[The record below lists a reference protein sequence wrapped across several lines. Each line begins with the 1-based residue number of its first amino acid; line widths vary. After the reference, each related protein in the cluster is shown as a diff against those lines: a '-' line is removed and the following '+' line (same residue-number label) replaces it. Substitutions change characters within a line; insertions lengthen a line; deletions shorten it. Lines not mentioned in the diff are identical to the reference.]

1 MLESVSFD
9 DAKEISSPKQENESQ
24 LQSVS
29 FEDAQAIANPRNRNP
44 LEVGEDAVRQLA
56 ISANNGLSMLVSY
69 QAPDS
74 PIVKYLDE
82 SNQRL
87 QSGISD
93 PTKQVLA
100 NANAKT
106 VDAEKRG
113 EVESFLTTL
122 PEYIGQPALVQKF
135 ILENILGFVGPLA
148 AGKAVQ
154 AASVW
159 MKLFQGAG
167 SAAKAADL
175 GHAATAA
182 TGAIATGGD
191 AYSDAYKQNK
201 VYAVTELGMNEEDA
215 DAYALEQG
223 KAARGIGTAIGAV
236 SAGTGIEGRAFQGA
250 AKGGI
255 GSKIVAPVAKDMTGE
270 LAEEMAPPIA
280 TNLQTD
286 QNWNKGLGQIAAQ
299 TIVGGSHASVG
310 SAIVGAN
317 DYYKETVDEA
327 PLGAPVTLPSKVME
341 ASTVDEVISAA
352 MEAVTP
358 QSQPENN
365 YATDEELID
374 QAAALQQ
381 PAIEPQQSV
390 APIQEPVIQP
400 APIATA
406 PVVNQPA
413 VDPVPSPV
421 SQTPSLD
428 PVQPAAPLLQ
438 PEKKVALQTEEPVLT
453 KVEPAIQEAA
463 LKAESAASP
472 VAPVTENIALPIAQA
487 TTKENI
493 AQTAPTTEISP
504 APAGLSENIAPVIAP
519 VKKDTIPE
527 ANTGPSPEVLREES
541 VSRITEFLNKK
552 AGKVFQL
559 LHARGKSGKTGGV
572 VVAHDME
579 HAAEL
584 YAKATGKTLDEAK
597 IHLLGDAKAVDN
609 GEIQGFFDPET
620 KTTYLLANNLDEKS
634 APAVL
639 HHELTHAVATPE
651 LLDQAEGLLN
661 SKPSNK
667 NLQAFIKKVQ
677 KRRKDAGEEN
687 NREETASY
695 IVEEAL
701 LHGKKDGFSKIDN
714 TLFAHIAD
722 AFGKQTGE
730 FVRSWVAKARAHL
743 FTKGVVTKLTVDDML
758 ALVQARAAKA
768 AQEETTSEKAPK
780 DSNKFTL
787 ERVPEELYKE
797 EPKVSKTKDQIDA
810 LKKKKPKE
818 AGSKEKPQ
826 SSILKSTKEKLSNPT
841 IEVDG
846 IARPRLNSNGKLIA
860 ANDAALINFWKWFGE
875 SEVVDEQGRPQ
886 LTYHGTPTGGFDSF
900 DTDRT
905 GKNIDSG
912 FLSKGFYFT
921 DSAGTADYYAT
932 SSSQETP
939 TIMPVYLSLS
949 NPFMWGKKTQGIRG
963 LIMRGD
969 DLPADLSEALSK
981 RTGFKFDPTAEID
994 FSNETKLSQALQEEL
1009 VARGYDGVISEFK
1022 NGQHEYV
1029 AFNPNQIKSATG
1041 NNGDFSNSANSILRS
1056 IKKKP
1061 ELYSQL
1067 FKVLSNA
1074 PEKLFTTGAQV
1085 KLWLAANAGKNEI
1098 KKDEIYWSGINEW
1111 LDIQDKI
1118 SKTDVLSFL
1127 DQAGVQVEE
1136 VLLGGEGAEVTRE
1149 AAKKRI
1155 REMSLEIQALAE
1167 KHHNFGYKNSLEAAV
1182 DLLSGDPQNED
1193 RSVPFALQDQIKSYV
1208 AEFKEL
1214 NNQRPKLTRHGGS
1227 SSLSLPGGENYGE
1240 LILTSPASERWN
1252 ESDVTHFG
1260 SEGQGKAIG
1269 WIRFNSR
1276 KDQDGNKVLFLEEV
1290 QSQRSQAGR
1299 TQGFRSNS
1307 AAIYTAKQ
1315 VSEGEFSVKLNGI
1328 NVGVYL
1334 GATEEAAIKAAK
1346 ENSSL
1351 SGTPPAPF
1359 VADASNK
1366 ATNAYIGLLLKK
1378 AILYAI
1384 DTGHKAISWTTGNDQ
1399 AERYGLHPE
1408 GNHPIAY
1415 IDYRGID
1422 ADHWFIEGVYDYS
1435 GNELFAGETGMNQE
1449 ALIDLLGR
1457 DLAFAVAEDRG
1468 QPDAEFGGARL
1479 HTGAGEP
1486 VRLYPNRKPK
1496 EIWTSKMYGDEAGLT
1511 QDGKPALI
1519 TQAANEIAR
1528 KIGSLPVDKK
1538 ELLSPVWQV
1547 VTNLGQVL
1555 SSFVKKEDADI
1566 VASNFRAP
1574 KSIWDTAEE
1583 DSLTKASVS
1592 VEPGMEV
1599 SFYPAIA
1606 LTDAAVDKV
1615 KREGMPLF
1623 SKKASKAIRRVAPVS
1638 PQGQVRGNRQEDN
1651 ADTAP
1656 ETRAN
1661 PGEIAGPNAPID
1673 SGHPL
1678 GSFVNIFTRNQLVKM
1693 YQDSPIG
1700 NLLKEYKRL
1709 REQTAADE
1717 NHLYSEADDFLGQL
1731 RALPKSQR
1739 DKFATLAH
1747 EATLSGIDP
1756 SAEEYTPSANS
1767 EELQKFVDSMKDV
1780 EKKSEA
1786 QAKLLVDIETRLAGK
1801 EAKYDELRA
1810 KFKALPEKSQELFV
1824 GLRDQYKKSSTLL
1837 FTEAK
1842 NRIGRMRDIDAAS
1855 RADAIEKLDKELKLL
1870 LSRVYFPLFRSG
1882 NHVVIA
1888 TKPGEPKIV
1897 SYFETAKKADK
1908 EDKLLTSEGYT
1919 VTRDLRVVS
1928 GHAAKT
1934 GEALGKVI
1942 AQIDKAAAS
1951 GSIEG
1956 QQLTALLDDINQ
1968 TIIKSLPDQSFRK
1981 SFTHRKGTA
1990 GYSNDF
1996 IRAYADSMRR
2006 SASHIANLKHSD
2018 EIQRN
2023 IAAMRD
2029 KIVKQAPGSKKQAL
2043 TEVVNRVEQIE
2054 KEITIPTGKLASLAG
2069 RIGFT
2074 QMLGS
2079 LSNFGLNLTQTPL
2092 NTFPHLGAEYGFTKA
2107 ALQLTSTMGKQIAVM
2122 KKPKSIRE
2130 FSKFLDMRHALSGTE
2145 LAIFEQLHDAKKLD
2159 LTQAFDLIEA
2169 ATNASENINDTWL
2182 NFMKFVALP
2191 QHTSEVINRQ
2201 VTALATIRLEMA
2213 RSGNPVKAYEAAK
2226 KAIDETHFDYSKDNR
2241 ANIMTGNWLRV
2252 VTMFKQYAQ
2261 NQMFLWG
2268 HTANLALTGS
2278 EDKDSEGEKLSKSNK
2293 NTSER
2298 NKARKQLAAMFAAQ
2312 MVAAGLLG
2320 LPVFSESAVIAAGVA
2335 GFKLKGEKGAY
2346 LGLGAGL
2353 LAVLASSF
2361 GDDDE
2366 EDFDT
2371 LVRNWLAETFGENL
2385 GEVISR
2391 GALPRGAASRLD
2403 GSEMVIRKPK
2413 PNENPYDYVADW
2425 AKALMGAFIGGTMIN
2440 AGVGTAQI
2448 LNEDIKGGVDKI
2460 IPLKQV
2466 KDMLQAYNWVKDDLK
2481 IKNTKGETITEVSPM
2496 DVFWKAL
2503 GINPSVAVKAREY
2516 DNAVRQLDAALTAK
2530 KQKTLK
2536 RLVQD
2541 LKDDPEQVAEEIL
2554 AYNSEAP
2561 IGYKLTS
2568 STIASEFRK
2577 EVLKDSKL
2585 AGTPA
2590 DPKKKL
2596 TLEEKIKFYTPP
2608 PLTKE

>member
-9 DAKEISSPKQENESQ
+9 DAKELSSPKQENEST

-29 FEDAQAIANPRNRNP
+29 FEDAQAIANPRNRTP
-44 LEVGEDAVRQLA
+44 LEVGEDAIRQLA

-69 QAPDS
+69 EAPDS

-93 PTKQVLA
+93 PTKQALA
-100 NANAKT
+100 NADAKT
-106 VDAEKRG
+106 ADAEKRG
-113 EVESFLTTL
+113 EVQSFLTTL
-122 PEYIGQPALVQKF
+122 PEYISQPALVQKF

-215 DAYALEQG
+215 NAYALEQG
-223 KAARGIGTAIGAV
+223 KVARGIGTTVGAV
-236 SAGTGIEGRAFQGA
+236 SGSTGIEGRAFQGA
-250 AKGGI
+250 AKGGV
-255 GSKIVAPVAKDMTGE
+255 GAKIIAPAAKDMGGE
-270 LAEEMAPPIA
+270 LAEELAPPIA
-280 TNLQTD
+280 TNLQTE
-286 QNWNKGLGQIAAQ
+286 QNWDKGLGQIAAQ
-299 TIVGGSHASVG
+299 TIVGGSHAAAG
-310 SAIVGAN
+310 STIIGAN
-317 DYYKETVDEA
+317 DYYKETVEEA
-327 PLGAPVTLPSKVME
+327 PLGAPVTVPTKVMD
-341 ASTVDEVISAA
+341 AQNVDELISAS
-352 MEAVTP
+352 MESVTP
-358 QSQPENN
+358 QN
-365 YATDEELID
+365 YATDEDLID

-381 PAIEPQQSV
+381 PAVAPQGAV
-390 APIQEPVIQP
+390 APIQEPIIQP
-400 APIATA
+400 EAVSQAIQQPAITPA
-406 PVVNQPA
+406 PVVT
-413 VDPVPSPV
+413 SPV
-421 SQTPSLD
+421 SQPAPSPAQTLLPTAPVTP
-428 PVQPAAPLLQ
+428 
-438 PEKKVALQTEEPVLT
+438 EPVLT
-453 KVEPAIQEAA
+453 QVEPAIQKAA
-463 LKAESAASP
+463 LQAEQKRSSITESGGAPTVPAA
-472 VAPVTENIALPIAQA
+472 TIIENPSIPIIA
-487 TTKENI
+487 KENI
-493 AQTAPTTEISP
+493 TQTAPTTKISP
-504 APAGLSENIAPVIAP
+504 APAGLSENIAPVTSPA
-519 VKKDTIPE
+519 KKDIIPE
-527 ANTGPSPEVLREES
+527 ANTGPSPEILREETT
-541 VSRITEFLNKK
+541 SRITEFLNKK

-572 VVAHDME
+572 IVAHDME

-597 IHLLGDAKAVDN
+597 IHLLGDAKATDN
-609 GEIQGFFDPET
+609 GETQGFFDPGT

-639 HHELTHAVATPE
+639 HHELTHAVATPD
-651 LLDQAEGLLN
+651 LLEQADNLLK
-661 SKPSNK
+661 SKLPNK
-667 NLQAFIKKVQ
+667 DLQAFIKKVQ
-677 KRRKDAGEEN
+677 KRRKEAGEEN
-687 NREETASY
+687 NKEETASY

-701 LHGKKDGFSKIDN
+701 LHGKKNGFSKIDN

-722 AFGKQTGE
+722 KLGKQTGA
-730 FVRSWVAKARAHL
+730 FVRAWVAKARAHL

-768 AQEETTSEKAPK
+768 AKEDGQPTFKTAKGSTYVVHEDGTTSRTKAARNDVGHEGDSGLK
-780 DSNKFTL
+780 VRSNKTVYLEEDATSQLAPPTGSKWRIVDHGDGTMSLATLNKDGKWGIPQTAKNVAFKTKPGAGLFPLELWNKETLNGLPAYSASHFGNAIVAEEGSNKPTL

-797 EPKVSKTKDQIDA
+797 EPKVSPAKEQVEKLKEKTSKEQNKDQPRED
-810 LKKKKPKE
+810 
-818 AGSKEKPQ
+818 
-826 SSILKSTKEKLSNPT
+826 SSPILKS
-841 IEVDG
+841 V
-846 IARPRLNSNGKLIA
+846 
-860 ANDAALINFWKWFGE
+860 
-875 SEVVDEQGRPQ
+875 
-886 LTYHGTPTGGFDSF
+886 
-900 DTDRT
+900 
-905 GKNIDSG
+905 
-912 FLSKGFYFT
+912 
-921 DSAGTADYYAT
+921 
-932 SSSQETP
+932 
-939 TIMPVYLSLS
+939 
-949 NPFMWGKKTQGIRG
+949 
-963 LIMRGD
+963 
-969 DLPADLSEALSK
+969 
-981 RTGFKFDPTAEID
+981 
-994 FSNETKLSQALQEEL
+994 
-1009 VARGYDGVISEFK
+1009 
-1022 NGQHEYV
+1022 
-1029 AFNPNQIKSATG
+1029 
-1041 NNGDFSNSANSILRS
+1041 
-1056 IKKKP
+1056 KKP
-1061 ELYSQL
+1061 NLYSQL

-1118 SKTDVLSFL
+1118 TKTDVLSFL

-1136 VLLGGEGAEVTRE
+1136 VLQGGKDE
-1149 AAKKRI
+1149 
-1155 REMSLEIQALAE
+1155 
-1167 KHHNFGYKNSLEAAV
+1167 
-1182 DLLSGDPQNED
+1182 SG
-1193 RSVPFALQDQIKSYV
+1193 RK
-1208 AEFKEL
+1208 
-1214 NNQRPKLTRHGGS
+1214 TRHGNS
-1227 SSLSLPGGENYGE
+1227 PSLSLPGGENYGE

-1252 ESDVTHFG
+1252 ESDSTHFG

-1269 WIRFNSR
+1269 WIRFNTR
-1276 KDQDGNKVLFLEEV
+1276 KDQEGNKVLFLEEV

-1299 TQGFRSNS
+1299 TRGF
-1307 AAIYTAKQ
+1307 TAKPLKE
-1315 VSEGEFSVKLNGI
+1315 SEFRDFVQEMRKSWAEKIIKATGLDEATAFRVVNGQ
-1328 NVGVYL
+1328 
-1334 GATEEAAIKAAK
+1334 TEEAVAEVIGKLEEYQK
-1346 ENSSL
+1346 LKKRENGVPS
-1351 SGTPPAPF
+1351 APF
-1359 VADASNK
+1359 VADAGNK

-1384 DTGHKAISWTTGNDQ
+1384 DTGHKAVSWTTGDDQ
-1399 AERYGLHPE
+1399 KERYRLTPE
-1408 GNHPIAY
+1408 GLDYHPIAY
-1415 IDYRGID
+1415 VDYREID
-1422 ADHWFIEGVYDYS
+1422 EDHWGIEGVYDYS
-1435 GNELFAGETGMNQE
+1435 GNELFAGGTSMDRD
-1449 ALIDLLGR
+1449 AVVDLLGR
-1457 DLAFAVAEDRG
+1457 NLAFALFEGRG
-1468 QPDAEFGGARL
+1468 QPDAEFGGTRL
-1479 HTGAGEP
+1479 HSGE
-1486 VRLYPNRKPK
+1486 RGKIYPNRKPK
-1496 EIWTSKMYGDEAGLT
+1496 ELWTSKMYGDESGIT
-1511 QDGKPALI
+1511 EDGKPALI

-1528 KIGSLPVDKK
+1528 KIGSLPVASGSLGSTKLANWIVKRFGEDTGADY
-1538 ELLSPVWQV
+1538 EGWY
-1547 VTNLGQVL
+1547 VTATNPSGERF
-1555 SSFVKKEDADI
+1555 SSEIAFEDAQ
-1566 VASNFRAP
+1566 
-1574 KSIWDTAEE
+1574 TAEE
-1583 DSLTKASVS
+1583 AIEVARPHIMDSAGQGGIGPHPTLL
-1592 VEPGMEV
+1592 
-1599 SFYPAIA
+1599 
-1606 LTDAAVDKV
+1606 LTDSAINKIE
-1615 KREGMPLF
+1615 KEGMPLF
-1623 SKKASKAIRRVAPVS
+1623 SKKAKPSADAKAIRRVSPVS
-1638 PQGQVRGNRQEDN
+1638 PQGRAKVNGKEDN
-1651 ADTAP
+1651 AGNAP
-1656 ETRAN
+1656 ETKPN

-1678 GSFVNIFTRNQLVKM
+1678 GSFVNVFTRNQLVKM

-1700 NLLKEYKRL
+1700 QLLKEYKRL

-1717 NHLYSEADDFLGQL
+1717 NHLYSAADDFLGQL
-1731 RALPKSQR
+1731 RSLPKSQR

-1767 EELQKFVDSMKDV
+1767 EELQKFVTSMKEV
-1780 EKKSEA
+1780 EKKSDA

-1801 EAKYDELRA
+1801 EAKYNELRA
-1810 KFKALPEKSQELFV
+1810 KFEALPEKSQELFK
-1824 GLRDQYKKSSTLL
+1824 GLRDQYIKSSTLL

-1842 NRIGRMRDIDAAS
+1842 NRIGRMRDIDATS

-1908 EDKLLTSEGYT
+1908 EDKLLAAEGYT

-1956 QQLTALLDDINQ
+1956 EQLTTLLDDINQ

-2029 KIVKQAPGSKKQAL
+2029 KIAKQTPGSKKQAL

-2201 VTALATIRLEMA
+2201 VTALAAIRLEMA
-2213 RSGNPVKAYEAAK
+2213 RSGSPVKAYEAAK

-2278 EDKDSEGEKLSKSNK
+2278 KDKDSEGEKLSKSNK

-2320 LPVFSESAVIAAGVA
+2320 LPVFSESAIIAAGVA

-2385 GEVISR
+2385 GEVIGR
-2391 GALPRGAASRLD
+2391 GALPRGIASRLD

-2481 IKNTKGETITEVSPM
+2481 VKNTKGETVTEVSPM

-2503 GINPSVAVKAREY
+2503 GINPSVAVRAREY
-2516 DNAVRQLDAALTAK
+2516 DNALRQLDAALTAK

-2536 RLVQD
+2536 RLVED